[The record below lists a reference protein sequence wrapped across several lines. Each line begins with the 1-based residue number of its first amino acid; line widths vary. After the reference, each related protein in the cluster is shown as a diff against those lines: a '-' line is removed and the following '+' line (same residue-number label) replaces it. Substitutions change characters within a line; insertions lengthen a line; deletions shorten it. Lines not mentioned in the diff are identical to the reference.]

1 MVTAAMRSLCTTFPT
16 GTFIVRRVAA
26 TNRVNAADMG
36 TAHDDD
42 SETLPIPLDGKT
54 VERLLR
60 LARACGDDPATIA
73 ASLLRDILADD
84 EAVNILERP
93 GVCGCPSSAKH

>member
-36 TAHDDD
+36 TTHDDD
-42 SETLPIPLDGKT
+42 TETLPIPLDGKT

-60 LARACGDDPATIA
+60 LARACGDSPVAVA
-73 ASLLRDILADD
+73 SSLLRDILADD
-84 EAVNILERP
+84 DAVNVLECP
-93 GVCGCPSSAKH
+93 GVSNCPSSAKH